1 VTAPEPL
8 RLTLEETARR
18 IAYEWLEQHG
28 YAPGIPEQA
37 QRWLDAGE
45 HEDFDA
51 VYDLMKTLGFVRF
64 VLERVPR
71 DPTAELVEA
80 LRSCI
85 EPLVCAADVC
95 EAEGAAAVAWACR
108 AAVESARAV
117 LARVKGEG
125 DE

>member
-1 VTAPEPL
+1 MTAPEPP

-51 VYDLMKTLGFVRF
+51 VYDLKKTLGFVRF

-80 LRSCI
+80 LRHAHSTLSTWAS
-85 EPLVCAADVC
+85 PADR
-95 EAEGAAAVAWACR
+95 EGAREHVEAA
-108 AAVESARAV
+108 
-117 LARVKGEG
+117 LARVKSES
-125 DE
+125 